1 MSNINEIHNVVIMDN
16 RNANNYFKMID
27 AIRPKEATTCYIC
40 VYKFEATVDIGEY
53 KSGASEPISDNVCI
67 FVDGVENVY
76 INDPNSNCIVRS
88 NLLDSYMV
96 SYTMKN
102 SNVTNK
108 WYALYNTINS
118 KDNWIKINISNLNNL
133 IMRFKTASLGDFA
146 NTIKYTDI
154 VEKIQFLLHLKIK
167 FE

>member
-1 MSNINEIHNVVIMDN
+1 MSNINEIHNIVIMDN

-40 VYKFEATVDIGEY
+40 VYKFEGTVEIGEY
-53 KSGASEPISDNVCI
+53 KSGAEPLSDNLCL

-88 NLLDSYMV
+88 NLLDSYLQ
-96 SYTMKN
+96 SLNIK
-102 SNVTNK
+102 VTGGK
-108 WYALYNTINS
+108 FYDLYNTINS
-118 KDNWIKINISNLNNL
+118 KDNWVKINISNLNNL
-133 IMRFKTASLGDFA
+133 IMRFKTASLDDFA
-146 NTIKYTDI
+146 NAIKYTDI
-154 VEKIQFLLHLKIK
+154 VDKIQFLLHLKIK